1 MLNVCHLRVAPVKD
15 GAAAGAVLNFPGQDG
30 ALVRSKSQHMV
41 EQQRD
46 ECTNADIKNDVEFL

>member
-1 MLNVCHLRVAPVKD
+1 MLNVSHLPVAPTKD

-30 ALVRSKSQHMV
+30 ALVHSKSQHMV

-46 ECTNADIKNDVEFL
+46 DCTNADTKNDVEFL